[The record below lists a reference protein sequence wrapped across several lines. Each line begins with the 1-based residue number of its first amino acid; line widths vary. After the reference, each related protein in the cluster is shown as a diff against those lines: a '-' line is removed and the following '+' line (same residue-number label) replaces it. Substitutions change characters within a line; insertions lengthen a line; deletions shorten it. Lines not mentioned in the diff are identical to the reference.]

1 MTGETIQA
9 QTMSGAELC
18 SSYLLIYDFGA
29 IATYEVLD
37 VHVPIHIYRLL
48 LFDYPSRSRSFDR
61 RDLTNKTNQTP
72 RTDYQEVTSSQQ
84 PSTHLKQSHASLAGS
99 SSV

>member
-18 SSYLLIYDFGA
+18 SSYLLIYELGA

-48 LFDYPSRSRSFDR
+48 FDYPSRSHKQ
-61 RDLTNKTNQTP
+61 NKQTP
-72 RTDYQEVTSSQQ
+72 
-84 PSTHLKQSHASLAGS
+84 
-99 SSV
+99 